1 MKNLFTYK
9 EIKEKI
15 KSNDYNAEM
24 LLMHLLTNFE
34 KLEQERDEVR
44 RELQGVKLRLSG
56 YQRKYDDAIACEYE
70 EDRKLDRKLEQ
81 LTKERDEARYIASYW
96 RNPTKISDI
105 KMET

>member
-34 KLEQERDEVR
+34 KLEQERDE
-44 RELQGVKLRLSG
+44 
-56 YQRKYDDAIACEYE
+56 
-70 EDRKLDRKLEQ
+70 
-81 LTKERDEARYIASYW
+81 ARYIASYW